1 MAQRDYEEFFELLNA
16 NGVKFLIVG
25 AHAVAFYARP
35 RATKDIDILHE
46 ARKKSAIGILKA
58 IREFFGGSDL
68 GITIKDLCNPDLIVQ
83 LGVAPVRIDLMGS
96 ISAIGSFEDA
106 WSKRTVG
113 KYGETDVSYIS
124 LDDLIRNK
132 KKSNREQD
140 KADLKYLRR
149 AKNEKKGK

>member
-1 MAQRDYEEFFELLNA
+1 MAQRDYEEFFGLLNA

-46 ARKKSAIGILKA
+46 ATEESAVRILKA
-58 IREFFGGSDL
+58 IRAFFGGYDL
-68 GITIKDLCNPDLIVQ
+68 GLTIDDLCNPDLIVQ

-96 ISAIGSFEDA
+96 ISGISSFEDV
-106 WSKRTVG
+106 WSKRETG
-113 KYGETDVSYIS
+113 KYGEADVSYIS

-132 KKSNREQD
+132 EKANREQD
-140 KADLKYLRR
+140 KADLKYLRQ
-149 AKNEKKGK
+149 AKASKRGK

>member
-1 MAQRDYEEFFELLNA
+1 MAQRDYEEFFGLLNA

-46 ARKKSAIGILKA
+46 ATEESAVRILKA
-58 IREFFGGSDL
+58 IRAFFGGYDL
-68 GITIKDLCNPDLIVQ
+68 GLTIDDLCNPDLIVQ

-96 ISAIGSFEDA
+96 ISGISSFEDV
-106 WSKRTVG
+106 WSKRETC
-113 KYGETDVSYIS
+113 KYGEADVSYIS

-132 KKSNREQD
+132 EKANREQD
-140 KADLKYLRR
+140 KADLKYLRQ
-149 AKNEKKGK
+149 AKASKRGK

>member
-1 MAQRDYEEFFELLNA
+1 MAHQDYEEFLELLSA
-16 NGVKFLIVG
+16 NGVKFLIIG

-46 ARKKSAIGILKA
+46 PTKESAVGILKA
-58 IREFFGGSDL
+58 IRAFLGGYDL
-68 GITIKDLCNPDLIVQ
+68 GLAIDDLCNPDLIVQ
-83 LGVAPVRIDLMGS
+83 LGVAPVRIDLMCS
-96 ISAIGSFEDA
+96 ISGIGSFEDT
-106 WSKRTVG
+106 WSKRTIG

-132 KKSNREQD
+132 EKANREQD

-149 AKNEKKGK
+149 TKTRKKGK

>member
-35 RATKDIDILHE
+35 RATKDIDLFHE
-46 ARKKSAIGILKA
+46 ATKESAVGILKA
-58 IREFFGGSDL
+58 IRAFLGGYDL
-68 GITIKDLCNPDLIVQ
+68 GLTMDDLCNPDLIVQ
-83 LGVAPVRIDLMGS
+83 LGAAPVRIDLMGS
-96 ISAIGSFEDA
+96 ISGIDSFEDA
-106 WSKRTVG
+106 WSKRIIG

-132 KKSNREQD
+132 KKANREQD

-149 AKNEKKGK
+149 AKTGKKGK